1 MEEATNTKHSFNR
14 QKDEHEEDTDSEP
27 DSDNEEART
36 IEDWIWEL
44 TAQEMREEDE
54 NETDRWAADSWE
66 DGGFPPARLSSQRG
80 ESLPTQD
87 CPHGLS
93 QN

>member
-14 QKDEHEEDTDSEP
+14 QKDENDEDTDSEP
-27 DSDNEEART
+27 DSDNEESRI

-44 TAQEMREEDE
+44 TEQESREEDE
-54 NETDRWAADSWE
+54 NETDRWAADFWE
-66 DGGFPPARLSSQRG
+66 DGGFSPARLSSQRG
-80 ESLPTQD
+80 ESLPTQVG
-87 CPHGLS
+87 PHDLT